1 MKRKISCLFI
11 LLLIMILASCG
22 FDPIDAS
29 DGIPF
34 IYYDTFTYEDVS
46 YDIFEVEKIYL
57 LDANE
62 RVNQVIKYDS
72 QEIKKEDGFLTDEW
86 IINYQQDYDYQ
97 MSLINVKKEV
107 INKMYEEIEDSI
119 KKFEGILNITLEY
132 SPEERLIERE
142 FVVDKN
148 KEFTS
153 VLLVDLLIPYRLV
166 NNQTN
171 QTNIIYIPVKS
182 SLCYL
187 NNEMVELIFDDVV
200 IKMNYGDFINLSN
213 PEY

>member
-1 MKRKISCLFI
+1 
-11 LLLIMILASCG
+11 MILTSCG
-22 FDPIDAS
+22 FNPIDAS

-34 IYYDTFTYEDVS
+34 IYYDNFTYEGIS

-57 LDANE
+57 IDTNE
-62 RVNQVIKYDS
+62 RVNQVIKYDI
-72 QEIKKEDGFLTDEW
+72 QEIKKEDVFLTDEW

-97 MSLINVKKEV
+97 MGLINVEKEV

-119 KKFEGILNITLEY
+119 KKFEGILNISLEY

-187 NNEMVELIFDDVV
+187 NNEIVELIFDDVV

>member
-1 MKRKISCLFI
+1 MKRKISCIFI
-11 LLLIMILASCG
+11 LLLIMVLASCG

-57 LDANE
+57 IDANE

-97 MSLINVKKEV
+97 MSLINVDKEV

-132 SPEERLIERE
+132 SEEERLIERE

-187 NNEMVELIFDDVV
+187 NNEIVELIFDDVV

>member
-11 LLLIMILASCG
+11 LLLIMVLASCG
-22 FDPIDAS
+22 FNPIDAS

-34 IYYDTFTYEDVS
+34 IYYDTFTYEGVS

-187 NNEMVELIFDDVV
+187 NNEIVELIFDDVV